1 MKQKIKFVKRFM
13 SVVVAAVMVFATVAG
28 IGNFFP
34 NIKSEAATRQTL
46 YICDIKSG
54 GFSANYAGYTRL
66 SIDGNAGNVN
76 RGCGKG
82 SDEYIWVKTT
92 TDPAQAYTRIWSVW
106 QNNSGTSSSLD
117 GYSVE
122 RKTGDLNDG
131 VGSKSGYIYI
141 YATKDRNAGDP
152 ISSLGIWNDTDKKL
166 QYAGGNSGSSLK
178 SQNAERVE
186 NVDSNWN
193 KIDGDLNKNAG
204 GAYIYLYCKRAPY
217 VIPNDIRITFDGEYH
232 RGYVESKTSGVSI
245 SYDNTGMY
253 QVGSNTTK
261 YAVSKSGMETAYGT
275 FTNTITDPYGYD
287 KYTKLEDGLWLGVK
301 NTAETATK
309 DDYSY
314 SETDGLTIKSDKQM
328 ILFGTKSGKVMKGQ
342 IKAAGDIDV
351 NLAIRS
357 LTITR
362 NTQGAAITV
371 NPAEGKTVTITAY
384 GTNNLTSSGAY
395 AAIQKNGSGKLVL
408 TSTTKGTINATA
420 GNNATYGAAGIG
432 GGTDKTLKVVSNI
445 EINGNVII
453 KARGSQP
460 SNESYAAYGA
470 AGIGSQYNMP
480 VDGIRISENADVTAI
495 GANGAAGIGSGANAD
510 AANIE
515 IAGGIVNA
523 TAGSGTIGSKNIGGA
538 GIGSGAY
545 INDEA
550 KLASGITI
558 SGGTVIAT
566 GGDGGAGIGSGS
578 DVEATE
584 IKVTGGVVKKAT
596 GGTDAAGVGSGANA
610 KVSDIMISGGTVTAV
625 GGANGAGIGSG
636 LAGAASDIYISGNV
650 AVTVTAGT
658 DGAGIGSGKNA
669 SVDNI
674 NIYLEYAGNL
684 SVDGTENGAG
694 IGSGA
699 TDTVSE
705 ATNINIS
712 NTGFISIRARGNGA
726 GIGAG
731 LNSETRDINIIGE
744 VVETKGKLIVI
755 AANGPAIGAYAGDVK
770 NVNVLTDATVNL
782 SAENGIA
789 VGALNGSSASDITI
803 IGDNIC
809 GAKAE
814 DVPVLGT
821 VSNSVL
827 FVGKTYEVYGTAT
840 IRKSTHI
847 KAGTTLELPSSS
859 KLIIPKDVELVVDPQ
874 HDDVLPGAL
883 VWAADSDAQLIIN
896 GTLTVKGTM
905 AMDSEYGIIVL
916 NGSLNL
922 EENAN
927 IYGKFF
933 MNGKYTGNGV
943 ITKGKNQTPEEG
955 EIAVYLELDIDDGV
969 TYNAKGNLAENQL
982 IIDESSLEDTATG
995 TYAINN
1001 IVAHD
1006 GFQITDILLDGKSII
1021 NDSSYVT
1028 KNQETGEYN
1037 VVLSVSE
1044 YRGETIKFAVK
1055 AKSTVESISIERFPN
1070 KTAFA
1075 KGAEFD
1081 LNGLKVVK
1089 TYKNKK
1095 TAPVDI
1101 DKELK
1106 VTGYDMN
1113 SVSAQTVT
1121 LQYIADDR
1129 YSDDITASYEIT
1141 VFDFAG
1147 LNKGKT
1153 TLTAGGESFV
1163 ATDVDNAEHVVKFAL
1178 GKNVGDISA
1187 LKDKIRLQVQ
1197 GFTNSVGQIDF
1208 VSSEV
1213 VGQNAVEATYVADIY
1228 VDKAKTVVIQYTIV
1242 ITQPTLYYDLAEAA
1256 VAVNGE
1262 YTYDG
1267 TQQTPDKENIEVT
1280 IDGAVVPDDQYTV
1293 EYGENVNAGT
1303 GRLTIKGDG
1312 IHTTNSKEATFTIAK
1327 AKLTDIDALVRSN
1340 EFTVQNDVKHELQIE
1355 FGEIEGLAAD
1365 EYTVSYKK
1373 ISDQSNIV
1381 ANVSNGVI
1389 TTAYDTSYS
1398 KAGTAEIAVNVTIKD
1413 SAVNYYADSELSH
1426 SINVTLTK
1434 YVKGTS
1440 ITITS
1445 DSDDFAWDASA
1456 GEYKVTLYKGEK
1468 IWIDAK
1474 LNDGSTD
1481 VIDYKV
1487 AEGGEEI
1494 AACDGITI
1502 SALGKGSAII
1512 TASTGKGATT
1522 KRIAVT
1528 VLPTTRLELTGTETY
1543 EKVFGDSAFTLD
1555 VALKDTALESKL
1567 SALRYVSAD
1576 PEVAAVDETG
1586 KVTITGCGETTITV
1600 TSYTE
1605 ERAYTSDEYVVI
1617 IKVKAPHTK
1626 HIKDNGTRVEPTCE
1640 KNGSI
1645 TYRCTEC
1652 NEVIDTEEL
1661 KATGHTWDKG
1671 KVTTQPTTKTEG
1683 VKTYTCS
1690 VCKKTRTEPIAK
1702 LQEPTP
1708 EKPTPVKPTPEKPI
1722 VKLIKKGDVVSDDSK
1737 AAKVQVISTSKKTVA
1752 YKAPVN
1758 KKAKTVSIPAT
1769 VKIRGKKY
1777 KVTQI
1782 AEGAFKNN
1790 KKVTKVTIGSN
1801 VSKISKNAFN
1811 GAIKLKTVT
1820 MGQNVTEIGAN
1831 AFKGCKK
1838 LKTVKLGKNVKSVGK
1853 SAFYGCKKLSS
1864 VSLDAKL
1871 TKIGDKAFAKCT
1883 AIKKLTIPK
1892 KVSRIG
1898 SKAFYGCKKL
1908 KTITVKSS
1916 KLKKK
1921 TVGKSAFTQINKK
1934 ATIKVPKKKVKAYK
1948 TIFKSAGAAKSV
1960 KIKK

>member
-34 NIKSEAATRQTL
+34 NMKSEAATRQTL

-66 SIDGNAGNVN
+66 SIDRNAGNVN

-82 SDEYIWVKTT
+82 SNDYIWVKTT

-106 QNNSGTSSSLD
+106 QSDAGTSSSLD

-122 RKTGDLNDG
+122 KKTGDLNDG
-131 VGSKSGYIYI
+131 VGSKSGYIYV

-152 ISSLGIWNDTDKKL
+152 ISSLGIWNTDDRKL
-166 QYAGGNSGSSLK
+166 QYAGGNSGSGLTS
-178 SQNAERVE
+178 E
-186 NVDSNWN
+186 NQQEVDSNWN

-217 VIPNDIRITFDGEYH
+217 VTPNDIRINFDGEYH

-301 NTAETATK
+301 STAETATK

-314 SETDGLTIKSDKQM
+314 SETDGLTIKSDKEM
-328 ILFGTKSGKVMKGQ
+328 ILFGTKSGKIMKGQ

-357 LTITR
+357 LTIKR

-445 EINGNVII
+445 EINGNVIV

-495 GANGAAGIGSGANAD
+495 GANGAAGIGSG
-510 AANIE
+510 
-515 IAGGIVNA
+515 
-523 TAGSGTIGSKNIGGA
+523 
-538 GIGSGAY
+538 
-545 INDEA
+545 
-550 KLASGITI
+550 
-558 SGGTVIAT
+558 
-566 GGDGGAGIGSGS
+566 
-578 DVEATE
+578 
-584 IKVTGGVVKKAT
+584 
-596 GGTDAAGVGSGANA
+596 
-610 KVSDIMISGGTVTAV
+610 
-625 GGANGAGIGSG
+625 
-636 LAGAASDIYISGNV
+636 
-650 AVTVTAGT
+650 
-658 DGAGIGSGKNA
+658 KNA

-674 NIYLEYAGNL
+674 NIYLGYAGNL

-731 LNSETRDINIIGE
+731 LNSETSDINITGE
-744 VVETKGKLIVI
+744 VGETKGKLIVI

-782 SAENGIA
+782 SAVNGIA

-809 GAKAE
+809 GEKAE

-847 KAGTTLELPSSS
+847 KAGTTLELSSSS
-859 KLIIPKDVELVVDPQ
+859 KLIIPKGVELVVDPQ

-905 AMDSEYGIIVL
+905 AMDSAYGIIVL

-955 EIAVYLELDIDDGV
+955 EIAVYLDLDIDDGV

-982 IIDESSLEDTATG
+982 IIDESSLEDTTTG

-1021 NDSSYVT
+1021 NNSSYVT

-1163 ATDVDNAEHVVKFAL
+1163 ATDVDNEEHVVKFAL

-1312 IHTTNSKEATFTIAK
+1312 IHTTNSKEETFTIAK
-1327 AKLTDIDALVRSN
+1327 AKLKNIDALVRSN

-1355 FGEIEGLAAD
+1355 FGQIEGLAAD

-1502 SALGKGSAII
+1502 SALGKGSTII

-1617 IKVKAPHTK
+1617 IKVKAPHTQ

-1652 NEVIDTEEL
+1652 NEIVDTEEL
-1661 KATGHTWDKG
+1661 KATGHRWDEG
-1671 KVTTQPTTKTEG
+1671 QVTTQPTTKTEG

-1690 VCKKTRTEPIAK
+1690 VCKKTKTESIAK
-1702 LQEPTP
+1702 LEEPAPANPTPVTPTTP
-1708 EKPTPVKPTPEKPI
+1708 EKPTVKP
-1722 VKLIKKGDVVSDDSK
+1722 IKKGDVVSDDSK

-1801 VSKISKNAFN
+1801 VSKISKNAFS
-1811 GAIKLKTVT
+1811 GAVKLKTVT
-1820 MGQNVTEIGAN
+1820 MGQNVTEVGAY
-1831 AFKGCKK
+1831 AFKGCKV
-1838 LKTVKLGKNVKSVGK
+1838 LTGITLPAKT
-1853 SAFYGCKKLSS
+1853 
-1864 VSLDAKL
+1864 
-1871 TKIGDKAFAKCT
+1871 TKIGDQAF
-1883 AIKKLTIPK
+1883 
-1892 KVSRIG
+1892 S
-1898 SKAFYGCKKL
+1898 GCKKL
-1908 KTITVKSS
+1908 KTITIKAS
-1916 KLKKK
+1916 KITSKKLSK
-1921 TVGKSAFTQINKK
+1921 NAFKGITKVT
-1934 ATIKVPKKKVKAYK
+1934 TIKVPKKKVSSYQKL
-1948 TIFKSAGAAKSV
+1948 FKSKGLSSKV
-1960 KIKK
+1960 KVTK

>member
-13 SVVVAAVMVFATVAG
+13 SVVVAATMVFAMVTG
-28 IGNFFP
+28 IGDFFP
-34 NIKSEAATRQTL
+34 NIKSEAAARQTL

-66 SIDGNAGNVN
+66 SIDRNAGNVN

-82 SDEYIWVKTT
+82 SNDYIWVKTT

-131 VGSKSGYIYI
+131 VGSKSGYIYV

-152 ISSLGIWNDTDKKL
+152 ISSLGIWNTDDRKL
-166 QYAGGNSGSSLK
+166 QYAGGNSGSGLTS
-178 SQNAERVE
+178 E
-186 NVDSNWN
+186 NQQEVDSNWN

-217 VIPNDIRITFDGEYH
+217 VIPNDIRLNFDGEYH

-275 FTNTITDPYGYD
+275 FTNTIADPYGYD

-301 NTAETATK
+301 STAETATK

-314 SETDGLTIKSDKQM
+314 SETDGLTIKSDKEM

-566 GGDGGAGIGSGS
+566 GGDGGAGIGSG
-578 DVEATE
+578 
-584 IKVTGGVVKKAT
+584 
-596 GGTDAAGVGSGANA
+596 
-610 KVSDIMISGGTVTAV
+610 
-625 GGANGAGIGSG
+625 
-636 LAGAASDIYISGNV
+636 
-650 AVTVTAGT
+650 
-658 DGAGIGSGKNA
+658 KNA

-674 NIYLEYAGNL
+674 NIYLGYAGNL

-731 LNSETRDINIIGE
+731 LNSETSDINITGE
-744 VVETKGKLIVI
+744 VGETKGKLIVI

-782 SAENGIA
+782 SAVNGIA

-809 GAKAE
+809 GEKAE

-827 FVGKTYEVYGTAT
+827 FVGKTYEIYGTAT

-859 KLIIPKDVELVVDPQ
+859 KLIIPKGVELVVDPQ

-982 IIDESSLEDTATG
+982 IIDESSLEDTTTG

-1147 LNKGKT
+1147 LNKEKT

-1178 GKNVGDISA
+1178 DKNVGDISA

-1256 VAVNGE
+1256 VVVNGE

-1312 IHTTNSKEATFTIAK
+1312 IHTTNSKEETFTIAK
-1327 AKLTDIDALVRSN
+1327 AKLKNIDALVRSN

-1502 SALGKGSAII
+1502 SALGKGSTII

-1617 IKVKAPHTK
+1617 IKVKAPHTQ

-1652 NEVIDTEEL
+1652 NEIVDTEEL
-1661 KATGHTWDKG
+1661 KATGHKWDEG
-1671 KVTTQPTTKTEG
+1671 QVTTQPTTKTEG

-1690 VCKKTRTEPIAK
+1690 VCKKTKTESIAK
-1702 LQEPTP
+1702 LEEPTPVEPAPTNPTPVTPTTP
-1708 EKPTPVKPTPEKPI
+1708 EKPTVKPVKN
-1722 VKLIKKGDVVSDDSK
+1722 GDVITDDSK

-1769 VKIRGKKY
+1769 VKIRGTKY

-1801 VSKISKNAFN
+1801 VSKISKNAFS
-1811 GAIKLKTVT
+1811 GAAKLKTIT
-1820 MGQNVTEIGAN
+1820 IGKNVTEIGAY
-1831 AFKGCKK
+1831 AFKGCKV
-1838 LKTVKLGKNVKSVGK
+1838 LTGITLPAKT
-1853 SAFYGCKKLSS
+1853 
-1864 VSLDAKL
+1864 
-1871 TKIGDKAFAKCT
+1871 TKIGDQAF
-1883 AIKKLTIPK
+1883 
-1892 KVSRIG
+1892 S
-1898 SKAFYGCKKL
+1898 GCKKL
-1908 KTITVKSS
+1908 KTITIKSS
-1916 KLKKK
+1916 KITSKKLSK
-1921 TVGKSAFTQINKK
+1921 NAFKGITKVT
-1934 ATIKVPKKKVKAYK
+1934 TIKVPKKKVSSYQKL
-1948 TIFKSAGAAKSV
+1948 FKSKGLSSKV
-1960 KIKK
+1960 KVTK

>member
-13 SVVVAAVMVFATVAG
+13 SVVVAATMVFAMVAG

-54 GFSANYAGYTRL
+54 GFGANYAGYTRL

-76 RGCGKG
+76 RGYGKG

-275 FTNTITDPYGYD
+275 FTNTIADPYGYD

-301 NTAETATK
+301 STAETATK

-314 SETDGLTIKSDKQM
+314 SETDGLTIKSDKEM

-432 GGTDKTLKVVSNI
+432 
-445 EINGNVII
+445 
-453 KARGSQP
+453 
-460 SNESYAAYGA
+460 
-470 AGIGSQYNMP
+470 SQYNMP

-566 GGDGGAGIGSGS
+566 GGAGGAGIGSGS

-610 KVSDIMISGGTVTAV
+610 KVSYIMISGGTVTAV

-650 AVTVTAGT
+650 AVMVTAGT

-674 NIYLEYAGNL
+674 NINLEYAGNL

-731 LNSETRDINIIGE
+731 LNSETSDINITGE
-744 VVETKGKLIVI
+744 VGETKGKLIVI

-859 KLIIPKDVELVVDPQ
+859 KLIIPKGVELVVDPQ
-874 HDDVLPGAL
+874 HDDALPGAL

-982 IIDESSLEDTATG
+982 IIDESSLEDTTTG

-1153 TLTAGGESFV
+1153 TLTAGGKSFV
-1163 ATDVDNAEHVVKFAL
+1163 ATDVDNEEHVVKFAL

-1197 GFTNSVGQIDF
+1197 GFTNTVGQIDF

-1626 HIKDNGTRVEPTCE
+1626 DNGTRVEPTCE

-1722 VKLIKKGDVVSDDSK
+1722 VKPIKKGDVVSDDSK

-1831 AFKGCKK
+1831 AFKGCKV
-1838 LKTVKLGKNVKSVGK
+1838 LTGITLPAKT
-1853 SAFYGCKKLSS
+1853 
-1864 VSLDAKL
+1864 
-1871 TKIGDKAFAKCT
+1871 TKIGDQAF
-1883 AIKKLTIPK
+1883 
-1892 KVSRIG
+1892 S
-1898 SKAFYGCKKL
+1898 GCKKL
-1908 KTITVKSS
+1908 KTITIKSS
-1916 KLKKK
+1916 KITSKKLSK
-1921 TVGKSAFTQINKK
+1921 NAFKGITKVT
-1934 ATIKVPKKKVKAYK
+1934 TIKVPKKKVSSYQKL
-1948 TIFKSAGAAKSV
+1948 FKSKGLSSKV
-1960 KIKK
+1960 KVTK

>member
-13 SVVVAAVMVFATVAG
+13 SVVVAATMVFAMVTG
-28 IGNFFP
+28 IGDFFP
-34 NIKSEAATRQTL
+34 NIKSEAAARQTL

-66 SIDGNAGNVN
+66 SIDRNAGNVN

-82 SDEYIWVKTT
+82 SNDYIWVKTT

-131 VGSKSGYIYI
+131 VGSKSGYIYV

-152 ISSLGIWNDTDKKL
+152 ISSLGIWNTDDRKL
-166 QYAGGNSGSSLK
+166 QYAGGNSGSGLTSEY
-178 SQNAERVE
+178 QQE
-186 NVDSNWN
+186 VDSNWN

-275 FTNTITDPYGYD
+275 FTNTIADPYGYD

-301 NTAETATK
+301 STAETATK

-314 SETDGLTIKSDKQM
+314 SETDGLTIKSDKEM

-480 VDGIRISENADVTAI
+480 VDGIRISGNADVTAI

-538 GIGSGAY
+538 GIGSG
-545 INDEA
+545 
-550 KLASGITI
+550 
-558 SGGTVIAT
+558 
-566 GGDGGAGIGSGS
+566 
-578 DVEATE
+578 
-584 IKVTGGVVKKAT
+584 
-596 GGTDAAGVGSGANA
+596 
-610 KVSDIMISGGTVTAV
+610 
-625 GGANGAGIGSG
+625 
-636 LAGAASDIYISGNV
+636 
-650 AVTVTAGT
+650 
-658 DGAGIGSGKNA
+658 KNA

-684 SVDGTENGAG
+684 TVDGTENGAG

-982 IIDESSLEDTATG
+982 IIDESSLEDTTTG

-1147 LNKGKT
+1147 LNKEKT

-1178 GKNVGDISA
+1178 DKNVGDISA

-1256 VAVNGE
+1256 VVVNGE

-1303 GRLTIKGDG
+1303 GRLIIKGDG
-1312 IHTTNSKEATFTIAK
+1312 IHTTNSKEETFTIAK

-1355 FGEIEGLAAD
+1355 FGQIEGLAAD

-1426 SINVTLTK
+1426 SVNVTLTK
-1434 YVKGTS
+1434 YVKGTN

-1445 DSDDFAWDASA
+1445 DADDFAWDASA

-1502 SALGKGSAII
+1502 SALGKGSTII

-1528 VLPTTRLELTGTETY
+1528 VLPTTRLELTGTEAY

-1555 VALKDTALESKL
+1555 VALKDAALESKL

-1652 NEVIDTEEL
+1652 NEIVDTEEL
-1661 KATGHTWDKG
+1661 KATGHRWDEG
-1671 KVTTQPTTKTEG
+1671 QVTTQPTTKTEG

-1690 VCKKTRTEPIAK
+1690 VCKKTKTESIAK
-1702 LQEPTP
+1702 LEEPAPANPTPVTPTAP
-1708 EKPTPVKPTPEKPI
+1708 EKPTVKP
-1722 VKLIKKGDVVSDDSK
+1722 IKKGDVVSDDSK

-1801 VSKISKNAFN
+1801 VSKISKNAFS
-1811 GAIKLKTVT
+1811 GAAKLKTIT
-1820 MGQNVTEIGAN
+1820 IGKNVTEIGAN
-1831 AFKGCKK
+1831 AFKGCKV
-1838 LKTVKLGKNVKSVGK
+1838 LTGITLPAKT
-1853 SAFYGCKKLSS
+1853 
-1864 VSLDAKL
+1864 
-1871 TKIGDKAFAKCT
+1871 TKIGDQAF
-1883 AIKKLTIPK
+1883 
-1892 KVSRIG
+1892 S
-1898 SKAFYGCKKL
+1898 GCKKL
-1908 KTITVKSS
+1908 KTITIKSS
-1916 KLKKK
+1916 KITSKKLSK
-1921 TVGKSAFTQINKK
+1921 NAFKGITKVT
-1934 ATIKVPKKKVKAYK
+1934 TIKVPKKKVSSYQKL
-1948 TIFKSAGAAKSV
+1948 FKSKGLSSKV
-1960 KIKK
+1960 KVTK

>member
-13 SVVVAAVMVFATVAG
+13 SVVVAATMVFAMVTG
-28 IGNFFP
+28 IGDFFP
-34 NIKSEAATRQTL
+34 NIKSEAAARQTL

-66 SIDGNAGNVN
+66 SIDRNAGNVN

-82 SDEYIWVKTT
+82 SNDYIWVKTT

-131 VGSKSGYIYI
+131 VGSKSGYIYV

-152 ISSLGIWNDTDKKL
+152 ISSLGIWNTDDRKL
-166 QYAGGNSGSSLK
+166 QYAGGNSGSGLTSEY
-178 SQNAERVE
+178 QQE
-186 NVDSNWN
+186 VDSNWN

-217 VIPNDIRITFDGEYH
+217 VIPNDIRLNFDGEYH

-275 FTNTITDPYGYD
+275 FTNTIADPYGYD

-301 NTAETATK
+301 STAETATK

-314 SETDGLTIKSDKQM
+314 SETDGLTIKSDKEM

-480 VDGIRISENADVTAI
+480 VDGIRISGNADVTAI

-523 TAGSGTIGSKNIGGA
+523 TAGSGTIGSKNIG
-538 GIGSGAY
+538 
-545 INDEA
+545 
-550 KLASGITI
+550 
-558 SGGTVIAT
+558 
-566 GGDGGAGIGSGS
+566 
-578 DVEATE
+578 
-584 IKVTGGVVKKAT
+584 
-596 GGTDAAGVGSGANA
+596 
-610 KVSDIMISGGTVTAV
+610 
-625 GGANGAGIGSG
+625 
-636 LAGAASDIYISGNV
+636 
-650 AVTVTAGT
+650 
-658 DGAGIGSGKNA
+658 
-669 SVDNI
+669 
-674 NIYLEYAGNL
+674 
-684 SVDGTENGAG
+684 GAG

-982 IIDESSLEDTATG
+982 IIDESSLEDTTTG

-1147 LNKGKT
+1147 LNKEKT

-1242 ITQPTLYYDLAEAA
+1242 ITQPTLYYDLAEAV

-1312 IHTTNSKEATFTIAK
+1312 IHTTNSKEETFTIAK
-1327 AKLTDIDALVRSN
+1327 AKLKNIDALVRSN

-1502 SALGKGSAII
+1502 SALGKGSTII

-1555 VALKDTALESKL
+1555 VALKDAALESKL

-1605 ERAYTSDEYVVI
+1605 ERAYTSDGYVVI

-1652 NEVIDTEEL
+1652 NEIVDTEEL
-1661 KATGHTWDKG
+1661 KATGHRWDEG
-1671 KVTTQPTTKTEG
+1671 QVTTQPTTKTEG

-1690 VCKKTRTEPIAK
+1690 VCKKTKTESIAK
-1702 LQEPTP
+1702 LQEPAPANPTPVTPTTP
-1708 EKPTPVKPTPEKPI
+1708 EKPTVKP
-1722 VKLIKKGDVVSDDSK
+1722 IKKGDVVSDDSK

-1790 KKVTKVTIGSN
+1790 KKVTKVTIGGN

-1820 MGQNVTEIGAN
+1820 MGQNVTEIGAY
-1831 AFKGCKK
+1831 AFKGCKV
-1838 LKTVKLGKNVKSVGK
+1838 LTGITLPAKT
-1853 SAFYGCKKLSS
+1853 
-1864 VSLDAKL
+1864 
-1871 TKIGDKAFAKCT
+1871 TKIGDQAF
-1883 AIKKLTIPK
+1883 
-1892 KVSRIG
+1892 S
-1898 SKAFYGCKKL
+1898 GCKKL
-1908 KTITVKSS
+1908 KTITIKAS
-1916 KLKKK
+1916 KITSKKLSK
-1921 TVGKSAFTQINKK
+1921 NAFKGITKVT
-1934 ATIKVPKKKVKAYK
+1934 TIKVPKKKVSSYQKL
-1948 TIFKSAGAAKSV
+1948 FKSKGLSSKV
-1960 KIKK
+1960 KVTK

>member
-1 MKQKIKFVKRFM
+1 MKQKIKFVKHFM

-54 GFSANYAGYTRL
+54 GFSANYTGYTRL
-66 SIDGNAGNVN
+66 SIDGKAGNVN

-82 SDEYIWVKTT
+82 SNDYIWVKTT

-106 QNNSGTSSSLD
+106 QSDAGTSSSLD

-131 VGSKSGYIYI
+131 VGSKSGYIYV

-152 ISSLGIWNDTDKKL
+152 ISSLGIWNTDDRKL
-166 QYAGGNSGSSLK
+166 QYAGGNSGSGLTS
-178 SQNAERVE
+178 E
-186 NVDSNWN
+186 NQQEVDSNWN

-245 SYDNTGMY
+245 SYDNTGMC

-301 NTAETATK
+301 STAETATK

-342 IKAAGDIDV
+342 VKAAGDIDV

-523 TAGSGTIGSKNIGGA
+523 TAGSGTIGSKNIG
-538 GIGSGAY
+538 
-545 INDEA
+545 
-550 KLASGITI
+550 
-558 SGGTVIAT
+558 
-566 GGDGGAGIGSGS
+566 
-578 DVEATE
+578 
-584 IKVTGGVVKKAT
+584 
-596 GGTDAAGVGSGANA
+596 
-610 KVSDIMISGGTVTAV
+610 
-625 GGANGAGIGSG
+625 
-636 LAGAASDIYISGNV
+636 
-650 AVTVTAGT
+650 
-658 DGAGIGSGKNA
+658 
-669 SVDNI
+669 
-674 NIYLEYAGNL
+674 
-684 SVDGTENGAG
+684 GAG

-955 EIAVYLELDIDDGV
+955 EIAVYLDLDIDDGV

-982 IIDESSLEDTATG
+982 IIDESSLEDTTTG

-1312 IHTTNSKEATFTIAK
+1312 IHTTNSKEETFTIAK
-1327 AKLTDIDALVRSN
+1327 AKLKNIDALVRSN

-1502 SALGKGSAII
+1502 SALGKGSTII

-1617 IKVKAPHTK
+1617 IKVKAPHTQ

-1652 NEVIDTEEL
+1652 NEIVDTEEL
-1661 KATGHTWDKG
+1661 KATGHKWDEG
-1671 KVTTQPTTKTEG
+1671 QVTTQPTTKTEG

-1690 VCKKTRTEPIAK
+1690 VCKKTKTESIAK
-1702 LQEPTP
+1702 LEEPTPVEPAPTNPTPVTPTTP
-1708 EKPTPVKPTPEKPI
+1708 EKPTVKPVKN
-1722 VKLIKKGDVVSDDSK
+1722 GDVITDDSK

-1769 VKIRGKKY
+1769 VKIRGTKY

-1801 VSKISKNAFN
+1801 VSKISKNAFS
-1811 GAIKLKTVT
+1811 GAAKLKTIT
-1820 MGQNVTEIGAN
+1820 IGKNVTEIGAY
-1831 AFKGCKK
+1831 AFKGCKV
-1838 LKTVKLGKNVKSVGK
+1838 LTGITLPAKT
-1853 SAFYGCKKLSS
+1853 
-1864 VSLDAKL
+1864 
-1871 TKIGDKAFAKCT
+1871 TKIGDQAF
-1883 AIKKLTIPK
+1883 
-1892 KVSRIG
+1892 S
-1898 SKAFYGCKKL
+1898 GCKKL
-1908 KTITVKSS
+1908 KTITIKSS
-1916 KLKKK
+1916 KITSKKLSK
-1921 TVGKSAFTQINKK
+1921 NAFKGITKVT
-1934 ATIKVPKKKVKAYK
+1934 TIKIPKKKVSSYQKL
-1948 TIFKSAGAAKSV
+1948 FKSKGLSSKV
-1960 KIKK
+1960 KVTK

>member
-1 MKQKIKFVKRFM
+1 MKQKIKFVKHFM

-54 GFSANYAGYTRL
+54 GFSANYTGYTRL
-66 SIDGNAGNVN
+66 SIDGKAGNVN
-76 RGCGKG
+76 RGCGDNG
-82 SDEYIWVKTT
+82 SDDYIWVKTT

-122 RKTGDLNDG
+122 KKTGDLNDG

-152 ISSLGIWNDTDKKL
+152 ISSLGIWNDIDKKL

-566 GGDGGAGIGSGS
+566 GGDGGAGIGSG
-578 DVEATE
+578 
-584 IKVTGGVVKKAT
+584 
-596 GGTDAAGVGSGANA
+596 
-610 KVSDIMISGGTVTAV
+610 
-625 GGANGAGIGSG
+625 
-636 LAGAASDIYISGNV
+636 
-650 AVTVTAGT
+650 
-658 DGAGIGSGKNA
+658 KNA

-943 ITKGKNQTPEEG
+943 ITKGMNQTPEEG

-1147 LNKGKT
+1147 LNQGKT

-1312 IHTTNSKEATFTIAK
+1312 IHTTNSKEETFTIAK

-1722 VKLIKKGDVVSDDSK
+1722 VKPIKKGDVVSDDSK

-1782 AEGAFKNN
+1782 SEGAFKNN

-1820 MGQNVTEIGAN
+1820 MGQNVTEIGAY
-1831 AFKGCKK
+1831 AFKGCKV
-1838 LKTVKLGKNVKSVGK
+1838 LTGITLPAKT
-1853 SAFYGCKKLSS
+1853 
-1864 VSLDAKL
+1864 
-1871 TKIGDKAFAKCT
+1871 TKIGDQAF
-1883 AIKKLTIPK
+1883 
-1892 KVSRIG
+1892 S
-1898 SKAFYGCKKL
+1898 GCKKL
-1908 KTITVKSS
+1908 KTITIKSS
-1916 KLKKK
+1916 KITSKKLSK
-1921 TVGKSAFTQINKK
+1921 NAFKGITKVT
-1934 ATIKVPKKKVKAYK
+1934 TIKVPKKKVSSYQKL
-1948 TIFKSAGAAKSV
+1948 FKSKGLSSKV
-1960 KIKK
+1960 KVTK

>member
-66 SIDGNAGNVN
+66 SSDGNAGNVN

-287 KYTKLEDGLWLGVK
+287 KYTKLEEGLWLGVK
-301 NTAETATK
+301 STAETATK

-314 SETDGLTIKSDKQM
+314 SETDGLTIKSDKEM

-523 TAGSGTIGSKNIGGA
+523 TAGSGTIGSKNIG
-538 GIGSGAY
+538 
-545 INDEA
+545 
-550 KLASGITI
+550 
-558 SGGTVIAT
+558 
-566 GGDGGAGIGSGS
+566 
-578 DVEATE
+578 
-584 IKVTGGVVKKAT
+584 
-596 GGTDAAGVGSGANA
+596 
-610 KVSDIMISGGTVTAV
+610 
-625 GGANGAGIGSG
+625 
-636 LAGAASDIYISGNV
+636 
-650 AVTVTAGT
+650 
-658 DGAGIGSGKNA
+658 
-669 SVDNI
+669 
-674 NIYLEYAGNL
+674 
-684 SVDGTENGAG
+684 GAG

-982 IIDESSLEDTATG
+982 IIDESSLEDTTTG

-1147 LNKGKT
+1147 LNQAKT

-1163 ATDVDNAEHVVKFAL
+1163 ATDVDNEEHVVKFAL

-1197 GFTNSVGQIDF
+1197 GFTNTVGQIDF

-1280 IDGAVVPDDQYTV
+1280 INGAVVPDDQYTV

-1487 AEGGEEI
+1487 AEGDEEI

-1555 VALKDTALESKL
+1555 VALKDAALESKL

-1652 NEVIDTEEL
+1652 NEVMATEEL

-1708 EKPTPVKPTPEKPI
+1708 VKPTPEKPI
-1722 VKLIKKGDVVSDDSK
+1722 VKPLKKGDVVSDDSK

-1782 AEGAFKNN
+1782 SEGAFKNN

-1820 MGQNVTEIGAN
+1820 MGQNVTEIGAY
-1831 AFKGCKK
+1831 AFKGCKV
-1838 LKTVKLGKNVKSVGK
+1838 LTGITLPAKT
-1853 SAFYGCKKLSS
+1853 
-1864 VSLDAKL
+1864 
-1871 TKIGDKAFAKCT
+1871 TKIGDQAF
-1883 AIKKLTIPK
+1883 
-1892 KVSRIG
+1892 S
-1898 SKAFYGCKKL
+1898 GCKKL
-1908 KTITVKSS
+1908 KTITIKSS
-1916 KLKKK
+1916 KITSKKLSK
-1921 TVGKSAFTQINKK
+1921 NAFKGITKVT
-1934 ATIKVPKKKVKAYK
+1934 TIKVPKKKVSSYQKL
-1948 TIFKSAGAAKSV
+1948 FKSKGLSSKV
-1960 KIKK
+1960 KVTK

>member
-1 MKQKIKFVKRFM
+1 LKQKIKFVKRFM

-66 SIDGNAGNVN
+66 SSDGNAGNVN

-287 KYTKLEDGLWLGVK
+287 KYTKLEEGLWLGVK
-301 NTAETATK
+301 STAETATK

-314 SETDGLTIKSDKQM
+314 SETDGLTIKSDKEM

-420 GNNATYGAAGIG
+420 GNNAT
-432 GGTDKTLKVVSNI
+432 
-445 EINGNVII
+445 
-453 KARGSQP
+453 
-460 SNESYAAYGA
+460 YGA

-610 KVSDIMISGGTVTAV
+610 KVSYIMISGGTVTAV
-625 GGANGAGIGSG
+625 GGAN
-636 LAGAASDIYISGNV
+636 
-650 AVTVTAGT
+650 
-658 DGAGIGSGKNA
+658 GAGIGSGKNA

-684 SVDGTENGAG
+684 TVDGTENGAG

-982 IIDESSLEDTATG
+982 IIDESSLEDTTTG

-1147 LNKGKT
+1147 LNQAKT

-1163 ATDVDNAEHVVKFAL
+1163 ATDVDNEEHVVKFAL

-1197 GFTNSVGQIDF
+1197 GFTNTVGQIDF

-1280 IDGAVVPDDQYTV
+1280 INGAVVPDDQYTV

-1487 AEGGEEI
+1487 AEGDEEI

-1555 VALKDTALESKL
+1555 VALKDAALESKL

-1652 NEVIDTEEL
+1652 NEVMATEEL

-1708 EKPTPVKPTPEKPI
+1708 VKPTPEKPI
-1722 VKLIKKGDVVSDDSK
+1722 VKPLKKGDVVSDDSK

-1782 AEGAFKNN
+1782 SEGAFKNN

-1820 MGQNVTEIGAN
+1820 MGQNVTEIGAY
-1831 AFKGCKK
+1831 AFKGCKV
-1838 LKTVKLGKNVKSVGK
+1838 LTGITLPAKT
-1853 SAFYGCKKLSS
+1853 
-1864 VSLDAKL
+1864 
-1871 TKIGDKAFAKCT
+1871 TKIGDQAF
-1883 AIKKLTIPK
+1883 
-1892 KVSRIG
+1892 S
-1898 SKAFYGCKKL
+1898 GCKKL
-1908 KTITVKSS
+1908 KTITIKSS
-1916 KLKKK
+1916 KITSKKLSK
-1921 TVGKSAFTQINKK
+1921 NAFKGITKVT
-1934 ATIKVPKKKVKAYK
+1934 TIKVPKKKVSSYQKL
-1948 TIFKSAGAAKSV
+1948 FKSKGLSSKV
-1960 KIKK
+1960 KVTK

>member
-13 SVVVAAVMVFATVAG
+13 SVVVAATMVFAMVTG
-28 IGNFFP
+28 IGDFFP
-34 NIKSEAATRQTL
+34 NIKSEAAARQTL

-66 SIDGNAGNVN
+66 SIDRNAGNVN

-82 SDEYIWVKTT
+82 SNDYIWVKTT

-131 VGSKSGYIYI
+131 VGSKSGYIYV

-152 ISSLGIWNDTDKKL
+152 ISSLGIWNTDDRKL
-166 QYAGGNSGSSLK
+166 QYAGGNSGSGLTS
-178 SQNAERVE
+178 E
-186 NVDSNWN
+186 NQQEVDSNWN

-217 VIPNDIRITFDGEYH
+217 VIPNDIRLNFDGEYH

-275 FTNTITDPYGYD
+275 FTNTIADPYGYD

-301 NTAETATK
+301 STAETATK

-314 SETDGLTIKSDKQM
+314 SETDGLTIKSDKEM

-420 GNNATYGAAGIG
+420 SNNATYGAAGIG

-610 KVSDIMISGGTVTAV
+610 KVSDITISGGTVTAV

-674 NIYLEYAGNL
+674 NIYLGYAGNL

-731 LNSETRDINIIGE
+731 LNSETSDINITGE
-744 VVETKGKLIVI
+744 VGETKGKLIVI

-782 SAENGIA
+782 SAVNGIA

-809 GAKAE
+809 GEKAE

-827 FVGKTYEVYGTAT
+827 FVGKTYEIYGTAT

-859 KLIIPKDVELVVDPQ
+859 KLIIPKGVELVVDPQ

-982 IIDESSLEDTATG
+982 IIDESSLEDTTTG

-1147 LNKGKT
+1147 LNKEKT

-1178 GKNVGDISA
+1178 DKNVGDISA

-1256 VAVNGE
+1256 VVVNGE

-1312 IHTTNSKEATFTIAK
+1312 IHTTNSKEETFTIAK
-1327 AKLTDIDALVRSN
+1327 AKLKNIDALVRSN

-1434 YVKGTS
+1434 YVKGTN

-1502 SALGKGSAII
+1502 SALGKGSTII

-1528 VLPTTRLELTGTETY
+1528 VLPTTRLELTGTEAY

-1555 VALKDTALESKL
+1555 VALKDAALESKL

-1652 NEVIDTEEL
+1652 NEIVDTEEL
-1661 KATGHTWDKG
+1661 KATGHRWDEG
-1671 KVTTQPTTKTEG
+1671 QVTTQPTTKTEG

-1690 VCKKTRTEPIAK
+1690 VCKKTKTESIAK
-1702 LQEPTP
+1702 LEEPAPANPTPVTPTAP
-1708 EKPTPVKPTPEKPI
+1708 EKPTVKP
-1722 VKLIKKGDVVSDDSK
+1722 IKKGDVVSDDSK

-1801 VSKISKNAFN
+1801 VSKISKNAFS
-1811 GAIKLKTVT
+1811 GAAKLKTIT
-1820 MGQNVTEIGAN
+1820 IGKNVTEIGAN
-1831 AFKGCKK
+1831 AFKGCKV
-1838 LKTVKLGKNVKSVGK
+1838 LTGITLPAKT
-1853 SAFYGCKKLSS
+1853 
-1864 VSLDAKL
+1864 
-1871 TKIGDKAFAKCT
+1871 TKIGDQAF
-1883 AIKKLTIPK
+1883 
-1892 KVSRIG
+1892 S
-1898 SKAFYGCKKL
+1898 GCKKL
-1908 KTITVKSS
+1908 KTITIKSS
-1916 KLKKK
+1916 KITSKKLSK
-1921 TVGKSAFTQINKK
+1921 NAFKGITKVT
-1934 ATIKVPKKKVKAYK
+1934 TIKVPKKKVSSYQKL
-1948 TIFKSAGAAKSV
+1948 FKSKGLSSKV
-1960 KIKK
+1960 KVTK

>member
-13 SVVVAAVMVFATVAG
+13 SVVVAATMVFAMVAG

-54 GFSANYAGYTRL
+54 GFGANYAGYTRL

-275 FTNTITDPYGYD
+275 FTNTIADPYGYD

-301 NTAETATK
+301 STAETATK

-538 GIGSGAY
+538 GIGSG
-545 INDEA
+545 
-550 KLASGITI
+550 
-558 SGGTVIAT
+558 
-566 GGDGGAGIGSGS
+566 
-578 DVEATE
+578 
-584 IKVTGGVVKKAT
+584 
-596 GGTDAAGVGSGANA
+596 
-610 KVSDIMISGGTVTAV
+610 
-625 GGANGAGIGSG
+625 
-636 LAGAASDIYISGNV
+636 
-650 AVTVTAGT
+650 
-658 DGAGIGSGKNA
+658 KNA

-874 HDDVLPGAL
+874 HDNVLPGAL

-955 EIAVYLELDIDDGV
+955 EIAVYLDLDIDDGV

-982 IIDESSLEDTATG
+982 IIDESSLEDTTTG

-1722 VKLIKKGDVVSDDSK
+1722 VKPIKKGDVVSDDSK

-1831 AFKGCKK
+1831 AFKGCKV
-1838 LKTVKLGKNVKSVGK
+1838 LTGITLPAKT
-1853 SAFYGCKKLSS
+1853 
-1864 VSLDAKL
+1864 
-1871 TKIGDKAFAKCT
+1871 TKIGDQAF
-1883 AIKKLTIPK
+1883 
-1892 KVSRIG
+1892 S
-1898 SKAFYGCKKL
+1898 GCKKL
-1908 KTITVKSS
+1908 KTITIKSS
-1916 KLKKK
+1916 KITSKKLSK
-1921 TVGKSAFTQINKK
+1921 NAFKGITKVT
-1934 ATIKVPKKKVKAYK
+1934 TIKVPKKKVSSYQKL
-1948 TIFKSAGAAKSV
+1948 FKSKGLSSKV
-1960 KIKK
+1960 KVTK

>member
-13 SVVVAAVMVFATVAG
+13 SVVVAATMVFAMVAG

-54 GFSANYAGYTRL
+54 GFGANYAGYTRL

-76 RGCGKG
+76 RGYGKG

-275 FTNTITDPYGYD
+275 FTNTIADPYGYD

-301 NTAETATK
+301 STAETATK

-314 SETDGLTIKSDKQM
+314 SETDGLTIKSDKEM

-566 GGDGGAGIGSGS
+566 GGAG
-578 DVEATE
+578 
-584 IKVTGGVVKKAT
+584 
-596 GGTDAAGVGSGANA
+596 
-610 KVSDIMISGGTVTAV
+610 
-625 GGANGAGIGSG
+625 
-636 LAGAASDIYISGNV
+636 
-650 AVTVTAGT
+650 
-658 DGAGIGSGKNA
+658 GAGIGSGKNA

-684 SVDGTENGAG
+684 TVDGTENGAG

-874 HDDVLPGAL
+874 HDNVLPGAL

-955 EIAVYLELDIDDGV
+955 EIAVYLDLDIDDGV

-982 IIDESSLEDTATG
+982 IIDESSLEDTTTG

-1163 ATDVDNAEHVVKFAL
+1163 ATDVDNEEHVVKFAL

-1197 GFTNSVGQIDF
+1197 GFTNTVGQIDF

-1502 SALGKGSAII
+1502 SALGKGSTII
-1512 TASTGKGATT
+1512 TASTGKGTTT

-1652 NEVIDTEEL
+1652 NEVIDIEEL

-1708 EKPTPVKPTPEKPI
+1708 VKPTPEKPI
-1722 VKLIKKGDVVSDDSK
+1722 VKPLKKGDVVSDDSK

-1801 VSKISKNAFN
+1801 VSKISKNAFS

-1820 MGQNVTEIGAN
+1820 MGQNVTEIGVY
-1831 AFKGCKK
+1831 AFKGCKV
-1838 LKTVKLGKNVKSVGK
+1838 LTGITLPAKT
-1853 SAFYGCKKLSS
+1853 
-1864 VSLDAKL
+1864 
-1871 TKIGDKAFAKCT
+1871 TKIGDQAF
-1883 AIKKLTIPK
+1883 
-1892 KVSRIG
+1892 S
-1898 SKAFYGCKKL
+1898 GCKKL
-1908 KTITVKSS
+1908 KTITIKSS
-1916 KLKKK
+1916 KITSKKLSK
-1921 TVGKSAFTQINKK
+1921 NAFKGITKVT
-1934 ATIKVPKKKVKAYK
+1934 TIKVPKKKVSSYQKL
-1948 TIFKSAGAAKSV
+1948 FKSKGLSSKV
-1960 KIKK
+1960 KVTK